1 MRRPMRILLAD
12 DHPLF
17 VDALQT
23 LIERSIPGSQVAV
36 VTGLD
41 AARRALAGPHHIDLA
56 IIDLHMP
63 DSHGFEGIERA
74 LREFP
79 GTPILVI
86 SGTATSADVSRAIAL
101 GAKGFLPKNLPGKVI
116 EAALQVVV
124 SGGTYVPAEYVR
136 APQAEPAGTLTPR
149 ETQVLTLL
157 AGGQSNKEIGRALAL
172 QEITVKL
179 HVRNIFRKLGVR
191 NRVEAANLLA
201 RKS

>member
-1 MRRPMRILLAD
+1 MRILLAD

-17 VDALQT
+17 VEALQI
-23 LIERSIPGSQVAV
+23 LIERSIPGSQIAV

-41 AARRALAGPHHIDLA
+41 AARSVLAGPQHIDLA

-63 DSHGFEGIERA
+63 DSHGFEGIERT

-79 GTPILVI
+79 ATPILVI
-86 SGTATSADVSRAIAL
+86 SGTATPADVSRAIAL

-136 APQAEPAGTLTPR
+136 ASPAEPVGTLTPR

-157 AGGQSNKEIGRALAL
+157 AGGQSNKEIGRALDL

-201 RKS
+201 RKL